1 MLQSIVNDHI
11 ELINDKETLEE
22 MLVFIRN
29 EKGRPEAQEGCHDD
43 LVMALAIA
51 YYIRPQQEMKLKVNV
66 NVIQENIMKDFGFEK
81 EKQDDLG
88 SKIEVF

>member
-1 MLQSIVNDHI
+1 
-11 ELINDKETLEE
+11 
-22 MLVFIRN
+22 
-29 EKGRPEAQEGCHDD
+29 
-43 LVMALAIA
+43 
-51 YYIRPQQEMKLKVNV
+51 MKLKVNV